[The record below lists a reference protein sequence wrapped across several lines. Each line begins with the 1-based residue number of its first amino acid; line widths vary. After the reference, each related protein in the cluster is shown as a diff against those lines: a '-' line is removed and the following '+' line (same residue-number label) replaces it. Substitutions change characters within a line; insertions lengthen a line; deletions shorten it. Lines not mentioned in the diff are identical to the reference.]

1 LRCLQA
7 RHARSDLGHVVQ
19 KRPDSLLIQ
28 DVLADGLVELTDE
41 DRRGIT
47 PLFWSHIS
55 PYGEVTVD
63 MTRRIS
69 LLADTGT
76 TGDGDSGSA
85 GKGR

>member
-1 LRCLQA
+1 VPAGAAGLHHLNT
-7 RHARSDLGHVVQ
+7 
-19 KRPDSLLIQ
+19 LLIQ

-55 PYGEVTVD
+55 PYGEVKVD

-76 TGDGDSGSA
+76 TDDGDSGSPRPPA
-85 GKGR
+85 T